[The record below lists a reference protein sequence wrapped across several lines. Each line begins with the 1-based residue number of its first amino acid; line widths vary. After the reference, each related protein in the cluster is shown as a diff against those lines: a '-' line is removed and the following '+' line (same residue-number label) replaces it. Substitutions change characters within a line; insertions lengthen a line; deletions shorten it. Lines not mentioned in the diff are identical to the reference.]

1 MKTPMILKSMTL
13 IALLGAAFV
22 APVFAQ
28 PGPGMGGGM
37 GGGPGMQNSA
47 PGAQSGQ
54 GQGGGGRGMGC
65 RQGRAAGWSLMTQEE
80 RTAHQIKMRAV
91 KTYDECKVLQ
101 ADHRKLIEE
110 RAKEKGVTL
119 PPPRQIACERMKE
132 RGIIQ

>member
-37 GGGPGMQNSA
+37 GPRPGMQNSDT
-47 PGAQSGQ
+47 GAQPGQ
-54 GQGGGGRGMGC
+54 GQGMGGRAKAG
-65 RQGRAAGWSLMTQEE
+65 RQGRAAGWSLMTEEE

-101 ADHRKLIEE
+101 ADHRKMIEE

-119 PPPRQIACERMKE
+119 PPPRQIACDRMKA